1 MYTSYQYGGRSDDL
15 EYMQE
20 VLKTAERLGDKAY
33 INRIKAQIEEI
44 KRIKSGS
51 KEDPR
56 RKRGQICKPG
66 LPTMDSMSCRGDF
79 MSKCVKDPKDD
90 QYRCCS
96 NVSGSLNCEEVE
108 SSGYGQAITT
118 KTPSKPALKSVV
130 EKVQQ
135 IQKEKSTEPVKTPS
149 PTPAPITA
157 SITEPVKIP
166 SPSPASITPPISK
179 VSIPEKISDNDKRVI
194 SDYFDLKMNILKG
207 IEELRRL
214 KIQKDKLVM
223 FTGKVPE
230 LVFHSE
236 QNNLDDCIRDES
248 GKVLQC

>member
-20 VLKTAERLGDKAY
+20 VLKTAERLGDQAY

-66 LPTMDSMSCRGDF
+66 LPTMDPMTCRGDF

-90 QYRCCS
+90 QLRCCS

-108 SSGYGQAITT
+108 SSGYGQAITP
-118 KTPSKPALKSVV
+118 KTPSKPALKSIV
-130 EKVQQ
+130 EKVIQ
-135 IQKEKSTEPVKTPS
+135 IPKSTPTLSQIPKSTPMPVATQ
-149 PTPAPITA
+149 
-157 SITEPVKIP
+157 IP
-166 SPSPASITPPISK
+166 KSTL
-179 VSIPEKISDNDKRVI
+179 IPEKISDSDKRVI
-194 SDYFDLKMNILKG
+194 SDYFELKMNILKG

-214 KIQKDKLVM
+214 KVKKDKLVM

-230 LVFHSE
+230 LVFHTE

>member
-20 VLKTAERLGDKAY
+20 VLKTAERLGDQAY
-33 INRIKAQIEEI
+33 INRIKAQIDEI

-66 LPTMDSMSCRGDF
+66 LPTMDPMSCRGDF

-108 SSGYGQAITT
+108 SSGYGQAIT
-118 KTPSKPALKSVV
+118 PSKPALKSVV

-135 IQKEKSTEPVKTPS
+135 IQKEIPKATPMPV
-149 PTPAPITA
+149 A
-157 SITEPVKIP
+157 SVTQKM
-166 SPSPASITPPISK
+166 
-179 VSIPEKISDNDKRVI
+179 SDSDKRVI
-194 SDYFDLKMNILKG
+194 SDYFELKMNILKG

-214 KIQKDKLVM
+214 KVEKDKLVM

>member
-20 VLKTAERLGDKAY
+20 VLKTAERLGDQAY

-66 LPTMDSMSCRGDF
+66 LPTMDPMSCRGDF

-108 SSGYGQAITT
+108 SSGYGKAI
-118 KTPSKPALKSVV
+118 TPSKPALKSVV

-135 IQKEKSTEPVKTPS
+135 IQKEIPKATPMPV
-149 PTPAPITA
+149 A
-157 SITEPVKIP
+157 SVTQKM
-166 SPSPASITPPISK
+166 
-179 VSIPEKISDNDKRVI
+179 SDSDKRVI
-194 SDYFDLKMNILKG
+194 SDYFELKMNILKG

-214 KIQKDKLVM
+214 KVEKDKLVM

>member
-20 VLKTAERLGDKAY
+20 VLKTAERLGDQAY
-33 INRIKAQIEEI
+33 ITRIKAQIEEI

-56 RKRGQICKPG
+56 RKRGQVCKPG
-66 LPTMDSMSCRGDF
+66 LPTMDPMSCRGDF

-90 QYRCCS
+90 QYKCCS
-96 NVSGSLNCEEVE
+96 SVSGGLNCEEVQ
-108 SSGYGQAITT
+108 SSGYGQAITPQ
-118 KTPSKPALKSVV
+118 TPSKPALKSVV
-130 EKVQQ
+130 ERVQQ
-135 IQKEKSTEPVKTPS
+135 IQKEKSKEPVK
-149 PTPAPITA
+149 PTDPKPT
-157 SITEPVKIP
+157 S
-166 SPSPASITPPISK
+166 PPIPVQTPKTTPVAS
-179 VSIPEKISDNDKRVI
+179 VSQKMSDGDKQVI
-194 SDYFDLKMNILKG
+194 SDYFELKMNILKG

-214 KIQKDKLVM
+214 KVQKDNLVK

-230 LVFHSE
+230 LVFHNE

>member
-20 VLKTAERLGDKAY
+20 VLKTAERLGDQAY

-66 LPTMDSMSCRGDF
+66 LPTMDPMSCRGDF
-79 MSKCVKDPKDD
+79 MAKCVKDPKDD

-96 NVSGSLNCEEVE
+96 SISGSLNCDEVE
-108 SSGYGQAITT
+108 SSGYGKAITP
-118 KTPSKPALKSVV
+118 KTPSKPELKKVV

-135 IQKEKSTEPVKTPS
+135 LPQQPVQQPPQQPAQQQQKKPETSVPQKMSDSEKH
-149 PTPAPITA
+149 
-157 SITEPVKIP
+157 
-166 SPSPASITPPISK
+166 
-179 VSIPEKISDNDKRVI
+179 VI
-194 SDYFDLKMNILKG
+194 SEYFDLKMNILKG
-207 IEELRRL
+207 IEELKLL
-214 KIQKDKLVM
+214 KVQKDNLVKL
-223 FTGKVPE
+223 TGKVPE
-230 LVFHSE
+230 LVFHNE
-236 QNNLDDCIRDES
+236 QNNLDDCIRDET

>member
-20 VLKTAERLGDKAY
+20 VLKTAERLGDQAY

-66 LPTMDSMSCRGDF
+66 LPTMDPMSCRGDF

-96 NVSGSLNCEEVE
+96 NVSGSLSCEEVE
-108 SSGYGQAITT
+108 SSGYGKAITPT
-118 KTPSKPALKSVV
+118 TPSKPALKSVV
-130 EKVQQ
+130 EKVIQ
-135 IQKEKSTEPVKTPS
+135 IQKPMVSTQIPKSTPVATPVAK
-149 PTPAPITA
+149 PVATPVAT
-157 SITEPVKIP
+157 
-166 SPSPASITPPISK
+166 
-179 VSIPEKISDNDKRVI
+179 PEKMSDNDKRVI
-194 SDYFDLKMNILKG
+194 SDYFELKMNILKG

-214 KIQKDKLVM
+214 KVQKDKLVM

>member
-20 VLKTAERLGDKAY
+20 VLKTAERLGDQAY

-66 LPTMDSMSCRGDF
+66 LPTMDPMSCRGDF

-96 NVSGSLNCEEVE
+96 NVSGSLSCEEVE
-108 SSGYGQAITT
+108 SSGYGKAITPIT
-118 KTPSKPALKSVV
+118 PKTPSKPALKSVV
-130 EKVQQ
+130 EKVIQ
-135 IQKEKSTEPVKTPS
+135 IQKSTPTPSQIPKSTPMPEAT
-149 PTPAPITA
+149 
-157 SITEPVKIP
+157 
-166 SPSPASITPPISK
+166 
-179 VSIPEKISDNDKRVI
+179 PEKTSDSDKRVI
-194 SDYFDLKMNILKG
+194 SDYFELKMNILKG

-214 KIQKDKLVM
+214 KVQKDKLVM

>member
-1 MYTSYQYGGRSDDL
+1 MYSTYQYGGKSDDL

-20 VLKTAERLGDKAY
+20 VLKTAERLGDVAY
-33 INRIKAQIEEI
+33 INRIKAQIDEI

-66 LPTMDSMSCRGDF
+66 LPTMDPMSCRGDF
-79 MSKCVKDPKDD
+79 MSKCIKDPKDD

-96 NVSGSLNCEEVE
+96 SISGSLNCDE
-108 SSGYGQAITT
+108 SELSGYGKALST
-118 KTPSKPALKSVV
+118 KTPSKPQLKSVV
-130 EKVQQ
+130 EKVVQQ
-135 IQKEKSTEPVKTPS
+135 VKQQAPQQAPQQVPQQVPQQTGQKLNDS
-149 PTPAPITA
+149 
-157 SITEPVKIP
+157 
-166 SPSPASITPPISK
+166 
-179 VSIPEKISDNDKRVI
+179 DKRVI
-194 SDYFDLKMNILKG
+194 SDYFELKMNILKG

-214 KIQKDKLVM
+214 KVEKDKLVM

-230 LVFHSE
+230 LVFHNE

>member
-20 VLKTAERLGDKAY
+20 VLKTAERLGDQAY

-66 LPTMDSMSCRGDF
+66 LPTMDPMTCRGDF

-90 QYRCCS
+90 QFRCCS

-108 SSGYGQAITT
+108 SSGYGQAITP
-118 KTPSKPALKSVV
+118 KTPSKPALKSIV
-130 EKVQQ
+130 EKVIQ
-135 IQKEKSTEPVKTPS
+135 IPKSTPTPS
-149 PTPAPITA
+149 QIPKSTPTPAAT
-157 SITEPVKIP
+157 
-166 SPSPASITPPISK
+166 
-179 VSIPEKISDNDKRVI
+179 PEKISDSDKRVI
-194 SDYFDLKMNILKG
+194 SDYFELKMNILKG

-214 KIQKDKLVM
+214 KVEKDKLVM

-230 LVFHSE
+230 LVFHTE